1 MLEAVRCIEC
11 GERLSEER
19 AELGYRYCTKAECQA
34 RHHRG
39 LTITA
44 VGVHKSGDRFLV
56 ADSDEIR
63 RRGES
68 GDLAKRDS
76 GLGLDYRASQVA
88 PAAQPQ
94 PPARIPTPRRAPSA
108 PVWTAAQENLVWLYH
123 DMGLSPRQI
132 AQRARENT
140 PKLQITERL
149 ATQILS
155 ARRRSRP

>member
-1 MLEAVRCIEC
+1 MRCVQC
-11 GERLSEER
+11 GDRLPEER
-19 AELGYRYCTKAECQA
+19 AELGYRYCTKPECQA

-44 VGVHKSGDRFLV
+44 VGVHKSADSFLV

-63 RRGES
+63 KRGES

-88 PAAQPQ
+88 PAQRQRPVRVPAQ
-94 PPARIPTPRRAPSA
+94 RRAPA
-108 PVWTAAQENLVWLYH
+108 PPAWTAAQENLVRLYH
-123 DMGLSPRQI
+123 GMGLNPGQI
-132 AQRARENT
+132 AQRARENA
-140 PKLQITERL
+140 PKLRITEHL

-155 ARRRSRP
+155 ARRRP